1 MQILVKSWFIGY
13 DIVEVNDEELKQYE
27 KVEDKVF
34 QRIGNNFEAYNET
47 KTIYKKI
54 SHPL

>member
-13 DIVEVNDEELKQYE
+13 DTVEVNDEELKEYE

-47 KTIYKKI
+47 KPIYKKI

>member
-1 MQILVKSWFIGY
+1 MQILVKSKFFGY
-13 DIVEVNDEELKQYE
+13 GILEVNDEELKEYE

-34 QRIGNNFEAYNET
+34 QRIGNNFEAHNET